1 VDTNND
7 SPLGV
12 ASVFLFWT
20 AFFGVFFWM
29 GCVARQHDERHIPPP
44 AAPIQKPAPPPCYL
58 DLGQKLPDVSLARL
72 ILRKV
77 HLVRPDLIPYPL
89 FIEVYA

>member
-12 ASVFLFWT
+12 ASVWMRRCLLLD
-20 AFFGVFFWM
+20 GVSSNTTS
-29 GCVARQHDERHIPPP
+29 HIPPP
-44 AAPIQKPAPPPCYL
+44 APDPEAGPAAVL
-58 DLGQKLPDVSLARL
+58 SRSRAEAADVSLARL